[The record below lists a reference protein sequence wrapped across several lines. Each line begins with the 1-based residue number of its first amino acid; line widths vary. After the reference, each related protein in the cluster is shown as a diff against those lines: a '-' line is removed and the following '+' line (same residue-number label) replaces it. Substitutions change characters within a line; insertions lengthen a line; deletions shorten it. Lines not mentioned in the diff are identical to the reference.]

1 MRVIDYP
8 HIQRHRLYEPAA
20 AVGARAR
27 CEGRAGE
34 SGLCDGQRRSG
45 ARRDPSAWALDVTL
59 IDEEQLAA
67 GDLSHFDTIVVGV
80 RASES
85 RPGFVTSNTRLLQYV
100 RDGGTLIVQYQQTD
114 YPARKLT
121 PFPAAGNTRVTDERA
136 AVKVLQPQHPVF
148 TFPNRITD
156 EDWNGWV
163 QERNL
168 YAFAT
173 FDPQYT
179 PLLET
184 QDPGEPAQ
192 QSGELYARLGKGH
205 YVYTSYAWFRQLP
218 GGSARR
224 LSAVC
229 EPAGLSKAGARGASR
244 QTDSDE

>member
-1 MRVIDYP
+1 
-8 HIQRHRLYEPAA
+8 
-20 AVGARAR
+20 
-27 CEGRAGE
+27 
-34 SGLCDGQRRSG
+34 
-45 ARRDPSAWALDVTL
+45 VTL
-59 IDEEQLAA
+59 IDEETLAA
-67 GDLSHFDTIVVGV
+67 GDLSRFDTIVVGV

-114 YPARKLT
+114 YPVRKLT
-121 PFPAAGNTRVTDERA
+121 PFPAAGSTRVTDERA
-136 AVKVLQPQHPVF
+136 AVKVLQPQHPIF

-184 QDPGEPAQ
+184 QDPGEPRQGPLRLHLVRLVSPA
-192 QSGELYARLGKGH
+192 AR
-205 YVYTSYAWFRQLP
+205 
-218 GGSARR
+218 GGARR
-224 LSAVC
+224 LSTVC
-229 EPAGLSKAGARGASR
+229 ELAEPLEGGRSR
-244 QTDSDE
+244 KQVTSDQ